1 MTQPAE
7 FLQYPHRRRG
17 MDQDRYDWSILFRRP
32 PIRWPDGARVALW
45 VVVPIQWFPL
55 DMAATVPFMPAGG
68 VDEPYP
74 DLRNYTHRDYGSRVG
89 IFRVMKV
96 LDRLGIRAT
105 APVNAAVCERYPR
118 VIEEVRRRRWELA
131 AHGLHMARIHHAG
144 LGRDDEAATVAQ
156 AVATLRRA
164 TGEPV
169 RGWLSPGNSES
180 LHTLD
185 LVAAEGIEY
194 VCDWAN
200 DELPYPMRTASGT
213 LYSMPYGYEMSDTT
227 LFGQFHYTAPEF
239 AEQVQDQFDLLY
251 REAAT
256 QGGRILSLTVHPW
269 LIGQPHRIA
278 ALERALAHVV
288 AHAGV
293 WPATGAEILAAFR
306 AQASTPA

>member
-1 MTQPAE
+1 MVVGAALRTPPHNLVLAQAAAE
-7 FLQYPHRRRG
+7 DANDL
-17 MDQDRYDWSILFRRP
+17 LA
-32 PIRWPDGARVALW
+32 GA
-45 VVVPIQWFPL
+45 
-55 DMAATVPFMPAGG
+55 
-68 VDEPYP
+68 
-74 DLRNYTHRDYGSRVG
+74 
-89 IFRVMKV
+89 
-96 LDRLGIRAT
+96 IRAT
-105 APVNAAVCERYPR
+105 GVHLPGVVG
-118 VIEEVRRRRWELA
+118 
-131 AHGLHMARIHHAG
+131 GLPEAEAFASVWC
-144 LGRDDEAATVAQ
+144 GR
-156 AVATLRRA
+156 